1 VKATP
6 HAPARPYRDAR
17 PTAASGVDRAAPSTP
32 GSAPGKSRST
42 FLRDWVPPLALF
54 ALFLAGW
61 QLATVVLGVPAYL
74 LPSPGA
80 IVAAGVE
87 HAGDLALAL
96 VSTFRAALIALAL
109 AVVIGTTVAL
119 LMSEN
124 KLIERSLYPYAI
136 MLQTIPIVAIAPLI
150 VIWFGAGEPAVV
162 VIAFLISV
170 FPIISNTTVGLTSTD
185 HNLRNLM
192 EMYNASWLQQLV
204 KLRFPYA
211 LPYIMA
217 GLRIS
222 SGLAV
227 IGAIVGEFI
236 AGIGGLRGGLGYVI
250 VTAAG
255 RLQMPYL
262 FAAALTS
269 SLLGIIIFI
278 GVSLIVSRSLRHW
291 HESSVAFEN

>member
-1 VKATP
+1 MSVQQ
-6 HAPARPYRDAR
+6 
-17 PTAASGVDRAAPSTP
+17 AAQGASSAVPRAEQPRTVGRSRAGVPSPRAA
-32 GSAPGKSRST
+32 REW
-42 FLRDWVPPLALF
+42 LPPVAVF
-54 ALFLAGW
+54 IIFLAVW
-61 QLATVVLGVPAYL
+61 QLATAVLGVPAYL

-87 HAGDLALAL
+87 HAPDLALSL
-96 VSTFRAALIALAL
+96 VSTFRAALVALVL
-109 AVVIGTTVAL
+109 AVVVGTVVAL
-119 LMSEN
+119 LMSES
-124 KLIERSLYPYAI
+124 KLLERSLYPYAI

-150 VIWFGAGEPAVV
+150 VIWFGAGEPAVI
-162 VIAFLISV
+162 VIAFLISL

-192 EMYNASWLQQLV
+192 EMYNAGWWQRLV
-204 KLRFPYA
+204 KLRFPFA

-222 SGLAV
+222 AGLAV

-269 SLLGIIIFI
+269 SLLGVVIFVA
-278 GVSLIVSRSLRHW
+278 VSIIVSRSLRHW
-291 HESSVAFEN
+291 HESSVDFEN